1 MDVVLAQTA
10 GFCMGVG
17 LALEKLETV
26 LDEAEPGEAI
36 HTLGPIIHNPQVLAG
51 FAARGA
57 VCIATP
63 EEAQPG
69 STVVIRAHGI
79 PQETEALLRSRGV
92 TVIDA
97 TCPKVSVAQKLI
109 ARETARGR
117 SLLLLGEAHH
127 PEVQGLLSYASPD
140 AVVFET
146 LEELKALLVPGRT
159 YVLAA
164 QTTQDR
170 EVFEQVRDYLRETLG
185 ADVPV
190 LETICD
196 ATRVRQQEAIAI
208 ARQVD
213 KMVVAG
219 GFESGNTRRLA
230 QVVEAQGTPC
240 IHVETRD
247 QLRAADFAGCR
258 KIGLTAGASTP
269 DKIIREIHA
278 VLSSF

>member
-1 MDVVLAQTA
+1 MDVVVAQSA

-26 LDEAEPGEAI
+26 LDEAEPGERI
-36 HTLGPIIHNPQVLAG
+36 CTLGPIIHNPQVLAE
-51 FAARGA
+51 FAERG
-57 VCIATP
+57 VTCLERP
-63 EEAQPG
+63 EDAQPG

-79 PQETEALLRSRGV
+79 TRRAQEMLSSRGV

-97 TCPKVSVAQKLI
+97 TCPKVSTAQKLI
-109 ARETARGR
+109 SRETERGR

-127 PEVQGLLSYASPD
+127 PEVRGLLSYASPD

-146 LEELKALLVPGRT
+146 LEELIPQLVPGKD

-170 EVFEQVRDYLRETLG
+170 SVFEKVRDYLRQVLG
-185 ADVPV
+185 EDAPV

-196 ATRVRQQEAIAI
+196 ATRIRQQEAIAI
-208 ARQVD
+208 ASQVD

-219 GFESGNTRRLA
+219 GFTSGNTRRLA
-230 QVVEAQGTPC
+230 QVVSARGTSC
-240 IHVETRD
+240 IHVEAAD
-247 QLRAADFAGCR
+247 QLKAADFAGCR

-278 VLSSF
+278 VLASF

>member
-1 MDVVLAQTA
+1 MEVILAQSA
-10 GFCMGVG
+10 GFCMGVS

-36 HTLGPIIHNPQVLAG
+36 HTLGPIIHNPQVLAE
-51 FAARGA
+51 FEARGVA
-57 VCIATP
+57 CIARP
-63 EEAQPG
+63 EEARAG

-79 PQETEALLRSRGV
+79 PRQTEEILRARGV

-97 TCPKVSVAQKLI
+97 TCPKVSTAQKLI
-109 ARETARGR
+109 SRETARGR

-127 PEVQGLLSYASPD
+127 PEVRGLLSYASPD

-146 LEELKALLVPGRT
+146 LEELKSRLVPGKD

-170 EVFEQVRDYLRETLG
+170 EMFEKVRKYLRERLG
-185 ADVPV
+185 DDVPV

-196 ATRVRQQEAIAI
+196 ATKVRQEEAIAI

-219 GFESGNTRRLA
+219 GYESGNTRRLA
-230 QVVEAQGTPC
+230 QVVAAQGAPC
-240 IHVETRD
+240 VHVETAD
-247 QLRAADFAGCR
+247 QLRREDFAGCR

-278 VLSSF
+278 VLASF

>member
-1 MDVVLAQTA
+1 MDVVVAQSA

-26 LDEAEPGEAI
+26 LDEAEAGERI
-36 HTLGPIIHNPQVLAG
+36 HTLGPIIHNPQVLAE
-51 FAARGA
+51 FAARG
-57 VCIATP
+57 VSCLERP
-63 EEAQPG
+63 EDAEPG
-69 STVVIRAHGI
+69 AIVIIRAHGI
-79 PQETEALLRSRGV
+79 TRRAEAMLRSRGV

-97 TCPKVSVAQKLI
+97 TCPKVSTAQKLI
-109 ARETARGR
+109 SRETERGR

-127 PEVQGLLSYASPD
+127 PEVRGLLSYALPD

-146 LEELKALLVPGRT
+146 LEELIPQLVPGKG

-170 EVFEQVRDYLRETLG
+170 AVFEQVREYLREKLG

-196 ATRVRQQEAIAI
+196 ATKVRQQEAIAI

-240 IHVETRD
+240 VHVETAS
-247 QLRAADFAGCR
+247 QLNPADFAECR

-269 DKIIREIHA
+269 DKIIQEIHA
-278 VLSSF
+278 VLASL

>member
-1 MDVVLAQTA
+1 MDVVVAQSA

-26 LDEAEPGEAI
+26 LDEADPGERI
-36 HTLGPIIHNPQVLAG
+36 HTLGPIIHNPQVLAE
-51 FAARGA
+51 FAARG
-57 VCIATP
+57 VQCIDQP
-63 EEAQPG
+63 EEARPG

-79 PQETEALLRSRGV
+79 TRQAEAQLRARGV

-97 TCPKVSVAQKLI
+97 TCPKVSTAQKLI
-109 ARETARGR
+109 SRETSRGR

-127 PEVQGLLSYASPD
+127 PEVRGLLSYASPD

-146 LEELKALLVPGRT
+146 LEELQPLLVPGT
-159 YVLAA
+159 DYVLAA

-170 EVFEQVRDYLRETLG
+170 AVFEQVRDYLRGVLG
-185 ADVPV
+185 EEAPV

-196 ATRVRQQEAIAI
+196 ATRVRQQEAIAV

-213 KMVVAG
+213 MMVVAG
-219 GFESGNTRRLA
+219 GFSSGNTRRLA
-230 QVVEAQGTPC
+230 QVVAAQGIPC
-240 IHVETRD
+240 IHVETAD
-247 QLRAADFAGCR
+247 QLKAGDFAGCR

-278 VLSSF
+278 VLASF

>member
-1 MDVVLAQTA
+1 MDVVVAQSA

-17 LALEKLETV
+17 LALEKLEMV
-26 LDEAEPGEAI
+26 LEEAEPGERI
-36 HTLGPIIHNPQVLAG
+36 HTLGPIIHNPQVLAE
-51 FAARGA
+51 FAARG
-57 VCIATP
+57 VQCIDQPA
-63 EEAQPG
+63 EARPG

-79 PQETEALLRSRGV
+79 TRQAEALLRARGV

-97 TCPKVSVAQKLI
+97 TCPKVSTAQKLI
-109 ARETARGR
+109 SRETARGR

-127 PEVQGLLSYASPD
+127 PEVRGLLSYASPD

-146 LEELKALLVPGRT
+146 LEELTPQLVPGKD

-170 EVFEQVRDYLRETLG
+170 AAFEQVRDFLRGVLG
-185 ADVPV
+185 EDAPV

-196 ATRVRQQEAIAI
+196 ATRVRQQEAIAV

-213 KMVVAG
+213 MMVVAG
-219 GFESGNTRRLA
+219 GFTSGNTRRLA
-230 QVVEAQGTPC
+230 QVVAARGIPC
-240 IHVETRD
+240 VHVETAG

-278 VLSSF
+278 VLASF